1 MKTKSINGQD
11 IGKRVTVN
19 FINKISQPF
28 FTTKLTGEGTGLG
41 FCLSYNIIAN
51 GYGGELKVEIKINEG
66 STFIIQLPI

>member
-28 FTTKLTGEGTGLG
+28 FTTKLTGEGKGLG
-41 FCLSYNIIAN
+41 LSLSYDIITK
-51 GYGGELKVEIKINEG
+51 GHGGELKLETKINEG